1 MNLRPTDYES
11 VALPLSYTG
20 SPMKLAFSGQ
30 LRGVSPLPS
39 PNTPSSLDPE
49 LRQRL
54 LEEARTP
61 WRGLRRALWLAF
73 TASAGLGLM
82 TMAMRSA
89 SGSGLRPVIC

>member
-1 MNLRPTDYES
+1 
-11 VALPLSYTG
+11 
-20 SPMKLAFSGQ
+20 MKLAFSGQ

-89 SGSGLRPVIC
+89 SGSGLETSDLLIQVVALAIFGSLLWFDRARG